1 MAKRSRIKLSKTER
15 EKAEQQQAEQKK
27 DQIELGVG
35 EQQDHFTVLL
45 HETVEGCVVDP
56 DGIYVDGT
64 FGRGGHSELL
74 LSKLSEQGRLF
85 GIDKDPLA
93 IATGKALELKD
104 SRFQII
110 NASFA
115 ELQEQLQAR
124 GIDKI
129 DGLLLDLGVSS
140 PQLDDAERG
149 FSFMRDGP
157 LDMRM
162 DPTSGVSAEEWIAKV
177 SAEELARVMKE
188 YGEERFAKR
197 MANAVIRER
206 EVQHINRT
214 VQLAE
219 ILKEANPAWEKH
231 KHPATRAF
239 QGIRIHLNNEL
250 SDLEKILDQSVDVL
264 KVGGRLAVISF
275 HSLED
280 RMVKR
285 FIRRQEQGRPIP
297 RGLPILDT
305 DLGKTMIKMSK
316 AIKPKANEI
325 GGNVRA
331 RSAVLRIAERI
342 EGERD

>member
-1 MAKRSRIKLSKTER
+1 MAKRSRTKLSKTER
-15 EKAEQQQAEQKK
+15 QQSEQQQAEQKK

-45 HETVEGCVVDP
+45 HETVQGCVVDP

-74 LSKLSEQGRLF
+74 LSKLSEHGRLL

-93 IATGKALELKD
+93 IETGEALALKD

-124 GIDKI
+124 GIEKI

-162 DPTSGVSAEEWIAKV
+162 DPTSGISAEEWIAKV

-206 EVQHINRT
+206 ELQHINRT

-305 DLGKTMIKMSK
+305 DLGKTMKKMSK
-316 AIKPKANEI
+316 AIKPKANEV
-325 GGNVRA
+325 GSNVRA

>member
-1 MAKRSRIKLSKTER
+1 MAKRSRTKLSKTER
-15 EKAEQQQAEQKK
+15 QQAEQQQTDQKK

-64 FGRGGHSELL
+64 FGRGGHSELI
-74 LSKLSEQGRLF
+74 LSKLSEHGRLY

-93 IATGKALELKD
+93 IETGKALELKD
-104 SRFQII
+104 SRFKII

-115 ELQEQLQAR
+115 ELQEQMQAR
-124 GIDKI
+124 GIEKI

-285 FIRRQEQGRPIP
+285 FIRRQEQGRPVP
-297 RGLPILDT
+297 RGLPVLDT

-316 AIKPKANEI
+316 AIKPKANEV

-342 EGERD
+342 VGERD

>member
-1 MAKRSRIKLSKTER
+1 MAKRSRTKLSKTER
-15 EKAEQQQAEQKK
+15 QKSEQQQAEQKK

-45 HETVEGCVVDP
+45 HETVQGCVVDP

-74 LSKLSEQGRLF
+74 LSKLSEHGRLF

-93 IATGKALELKD
+93 IATGEALALKD

-124 GIDKI
+124 GIEKI

-162 DPTSGVSAEEWIAKV
+162 DPTSGISAEEWIAKV

-206 EVQHINRT
+206 ELQHINRT

>member
-1 MAKRSRIKLSKTER
+1 MAKRSRTKLSKTER
-15 EKAEQQQAEQKK
+15 QQAEQQQADQKK

-64 FGRGGHSELL
+64 FGRGGHSELI
-74 LSKLSEQGRLF
+74 LSKLSEHGRLY

-93 IATGKALELKD
+93 IETGKALELKD
-104 SRFQII
+104 SRFKII

-124 GIDKI
+124 GIEKI

-285 FIRRQEQGRPIP
+285 FIRRQEQGRPVP
-297 RGLPILDT
+297 RGLPVLDT

-316 AIKPKANEI
+316 AIKPKANEV

-342 EGERD
+342 VGERD